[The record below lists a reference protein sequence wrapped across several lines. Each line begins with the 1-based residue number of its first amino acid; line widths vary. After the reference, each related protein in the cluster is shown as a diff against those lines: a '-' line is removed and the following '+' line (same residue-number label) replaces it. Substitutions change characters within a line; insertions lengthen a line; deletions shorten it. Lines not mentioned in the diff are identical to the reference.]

1 MELSNLKAAEIS
13 HQVWYT
19 ALDKRMQDFSMML
32 CRHSSGSLKEINTLV
47 EAILQAKAE
56 LDYIKVNM
64 DYYDKKVQQLRQM
77 ENTECKN

>member
-19 ALDKRMQDFSMML
+19 ALDKRIQDFNMML
-32 CRHSSGSLKEINTLV
+32 CRHPSGTLKEINTLV
-47 EAILQAKAE
+47 EAVLQAKAE
-56 LDYIKVNM
+56 LDFIKDSM
-64 DYYDKKVQQLRQM
+64 DYYSRKVQQLRQM